1 MKEDFIREYD
11 GSEEASHMVDRRKK
25 PLVLRDKP
33 KLKLTG
39 QDGNAF
45 SILARMSR
53 AGKDAGWD
61 KAYRDEVQREATN
74 GDYDKLLATAIKYFD
89 CR

>member
-1 MKEDFIREYD
+1 MKEDFIREHD
-11 GSEEASHMVDRRKK
+11 SSEASSRMADAATAKANDR
-25 PLVLRDKP
+25 KP

-45 SILARMSR
+45 SILGRMSK

-61 KAYRDEVQREATN
+61 KAYRDEVQREATS
-74 GDYDKLLATAIKYFD
+74 GDYDKLFATAIKYFD